1 MPYTGAASGAYDDIP
16 TLSGTSLRFV
26 IDSDDVKAALDG
38 QMAVLVVV
46 SSGGDFTPDGSFAA
60 PVQVSFLFDGERIIG
75 KLPEF
80 TMRSNLYK
88 MLGEDYIGTSDN

>member
-1 MPYTGAASGAYDDIP
+1 
-16 TLSGTSLRFV
+16 
-26 IDSDDVKAALDG
+26 
-38 QMAVLVVV
+38 MAILVVV

-80 TMRSNLYK
+80 TMRSNVYK
-88 MLGEDYIGTSDN
+88 MLGEDYIGTFENKHLYLGEQTILQGYYMTIV